1 MYFRDM
7 HEHIKYISNL
17 HYPNFHISQLGAL
30 SISSDNQGST
40 VYTFVQIL
48 SRFSK
53 QFWSKYTKIITIV
66 NILNVLVKH
75 CESFVKQ
82 NFNFYN

>member
-40 VYTFVQIL
+40 V
-48 SRFSK
+48 
-53 QFWSKYTKIITIV
+53 
-66 NILNVLVKH
+66 
-75 CESFVKQ
+75 
-82 NFNFYN
+82 FYNEYS